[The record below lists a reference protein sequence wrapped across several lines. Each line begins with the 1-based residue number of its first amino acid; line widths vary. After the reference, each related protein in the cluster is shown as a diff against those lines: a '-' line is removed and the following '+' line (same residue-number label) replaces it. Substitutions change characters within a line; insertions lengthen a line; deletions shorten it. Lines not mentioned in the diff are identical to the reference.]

1 MYALIS
7 VYCDGIHPR
16 RYVHW
21 ATSEGDGTCVNG
33 LELCFQMYKYMTT
46 DNWLSFIHCHLAM

>member
-16 RYVHW
+16 RYVRW
-21 ATSEGDGTCVNG
+21 ATSEGAGTYVNG
-33 LELCFQMYKYMTT
+33 LELCF
-46 DNWLSFIHCHLAM
+46 